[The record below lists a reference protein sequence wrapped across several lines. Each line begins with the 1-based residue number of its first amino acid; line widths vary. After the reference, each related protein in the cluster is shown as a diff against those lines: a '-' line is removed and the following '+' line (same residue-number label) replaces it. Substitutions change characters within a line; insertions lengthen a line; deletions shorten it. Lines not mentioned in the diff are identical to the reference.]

1 MNSTEKPDVNTD
13 IKDTPPV
20 QGWPKR
26 TCIVGLGLI
35 GGSLALAIRRFH
47 PQIVLHGFD
56 PNASARQLALQRN
69 VVHHAFERIEA
80 AVANC
85 DLVMLAAPVDAIV
98 AVLPQLTDTLSAQ
111 AIVTDVG
118 STKTHICQVGQALLG
133 ERFIGGHPLT
143 GAEHSG
149 LEAADPFLF
158 ENALYALTPLR
169 EDTGGVARLKGF
181 CESLGAQVV
190 ILSPHDHDTVLAHV
204 SHLPQ
209 LVSTALC
216 DLVRDRSA
224 ITPLYRE
231 LAAGGFRD
239 LTRVAASP
247 FKMWKPILRDNQALV
262 DAALA
267 ALQDRIQLIR
277 YELRDNQ
284 LEARFERAGQFRREL
299 PWRSKGLLKPLPR
312 IALVIED
319 RPGALVEVLQV
330 LAAEGINIKDIE
342 LRKTREGDGSTFHLY
357 VDSEQAAE
365 RGVKALLK
373 GNWDAHRVA

>member
-1 MNSTEKPDVNTD
+1 MSLPAT
-13 IKDTPPV
+13 
-20 QGWPKR
+20 WPQR
-26 TCIVGLGLI
+26 VCIVGLGLI

-47 PQIVLHGFD
+47 PKITRHGFD
-56 PNASARQLALQRN
+56 PNPSVRQLALQRA
-69 VVHHAFERIEA
+69 VVHRAFEEITA
-80 AVANC
+80 AVTGC
-85 DLVMLAAPVDAIV
+85 DLVILSAPVDAIV
-98 AVLPQLTDTLSAQ
+98 ETLPQLNDTLSPE

-118 STKTHICQVGQALLG
+118 STKTRICQVGQALLG
-133 ERFIGGHPLT
+133 NRFIGGHPLT

-158 ENALYALTPLR
+158 ENALYALTPIR
-169 EDTGGVARLKGF
+169 EDAEGLAPLKSF
-181 CESLGAQVV
+181 CETLGAQVV

-209 LVSTALC
+209 LLSTALC

-224 ITPLYRE
+224 TIPLYRE

-247 FKMWKPILRDNQALV
+247 FEMWKPILRDNQALV

-299 PWRSKGLLKPLPR
+299 PWRSKGLLNPLPR

-330 LAAEGINIKDIE
+330 LAAQKINIKDIE

-357 VDSEQAAE
+357 VESEQAAE
-365 RGVKALLK
+365 DGVKALRK